1 MGKMFQIAETL
12 QVRCPHCGKSVVV
25 ENLKA
30 DVPFMAGNDNGK
42 NTCFCEYCKMEFT
55 ATFKVCV
62 QIATA

>member
-1 MGKMFQIAETL
+1 MGKMIQIAETL

-25 ENLKA
+25 ENPKA
-30 DVPFMAGNDNGK
+30 DVPFMMGNGE